1 MQNAQKIANT
11 PRCFLG
17 ISSSMTKN
25 CQIMI
30 KHITKKMSDNLW
42 MIPDRITFPGKPGN
56 VRSVMY
62 QELLGHISLGAVIVD
77 HGPFA
82 VIIFHIIYDGP
93 CWEKSKLAAG
103 SGWLRAD
110 I

>member
-1 MQNAQKIANT
+1 MQNAQKIANA

-17 ISSSMTKN
+17 ISSSM
-25 CQIMI
+25 
-30 KHITKKMSDNLW
+30 TKKMSDNLW

-62 QELLGHISLGAVIVD
+62 QELFRHISLGAVIVD

-82 VIIFHIIYDGP
+82 VIIFHIIYDGS
-93 CWEKSKLAAG
+93 CWKKSQLV
-103 SGWLRAD
+103 S
-110 I
+110 

>member
-1 MQNAQKIANT
+1 MQNAQKIANA

-17 ISSSMTKN
+17 ISSSVTKN

-30 KHITKKMSDNLW
+30 NYMTKKMSDNLR
-42 MIPDRITFPGKPGN
+42 MVSTRITFPGKPGN

-62 QELLGHISLGAVIVD
+62 QELFGHISLGAVIVD

>member
-30 KHITKKMSDNLW
+30 NYMTKKMSDNLR
-42 MIPDRITFPGKPGN
+42 MVSTRITFPEKPGN
-56 VRSVMY
+56 IRSVMY

-82 VIIFHIIYDGP
+82 VIIFHIIYDGS
-93 CWEKSKLAAG
+93 CWKKSQLV
-103 SGWLRAD
+103 S
-110 I
+110 

>member
-1 MQNAQKIANT
+1 MQNAQKIANA

-17 ISSSMTKN
+17 ISSSMTN

-30 KHITKKMSDNLW
+30 NHMTKKMSDNLW
-42 MIPDRITFPGKPGN
+42 MISDRITFPGKPGN

-62 QELLGHISLGAVIVD
+62 QELFGHISLGAVIVD

-82 VIIFHIIYDGP
+82 VIIFHIIYDGS
-93 CWEKSKLAAG
+93 CWKKSQLV
-103 SGWLRAD
+103 S
-110 I
+110 

>member
-25 CQIMI
+25 YQIMI
-30 KHITKKMSDNLW
+30 NHMTKKMSDNLW
-42 MIPDRITFPGKPGN
+42 MIPDRIMFPGKPGN

-62 QELLGHISLGAVIVD
+62 QELSGHISLGAVIVD

-82 VIIFHIIYDGP
+82 VIIFHIIYDGS
-93 CWEKSKLAAG
+93 CWKKSQLV
-103 SGWLRAD
+103 S
-110 I
+110 

>member
-1 MQNAQKIANT
+1 MQNAQKIANLS
-11 PRCFLG
+11 RCFLG

-30 KHITKKMSDNLW
+30 NYMTKKMSDNLR
-42 MIPDRITFPGKPGN
+42 MVSTRITFPEKPGN
-56 VRSVMY
+56 IRSVMY

-82 VIIFHIIYDGP
+82 VIIFHIIYDGS
-93 CWEKSKLAAG
+93 CWKKSQLV
-103 SGWLRAD
+103 S
-110 I
+110 

>member
-1 MQNAQKIANT
+1 MQNAQKIANA

-30 KHITKKMSDNLW
+30 KHMTKKMSDNLR

-62 QELLGHISLGAVIVD
+62 QELFGHISLGAVIVD

-82 VIIFHIIYDGP
+82 VIIFHIIYDGS
-93 CWEKSKLAAG
+93 CWKKSQLV
-103 SGWLRAD
+103 S
-110 I
+110 